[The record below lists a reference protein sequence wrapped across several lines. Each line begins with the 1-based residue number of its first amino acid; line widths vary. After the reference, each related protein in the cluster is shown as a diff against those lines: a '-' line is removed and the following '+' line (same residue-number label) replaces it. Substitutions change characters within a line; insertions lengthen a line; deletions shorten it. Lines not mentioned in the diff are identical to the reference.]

1 MLFDAGRWDDLLA
14 RAAEVLRWDEEAG
27 ESQAGL
33 LALTYTARVRLYRGE
48 VGVAAG
54 NLDALLSRARDIL
67 DELQVAAPALVTA
80 VEILQAQEQLD
91 GAMEVVEELRT
102 ATEGVGVDYR
112 LAHLP
117 SLARACVA
125 AGRTDLARSMLMPAT
140 TAAVRQ
146 RLSRTA
152 AEAILVEADGDL
164 ERAAALY
171 SEAATGMTDFG
182 IVIEEA
188 HAWLGSARVLEALG
202 KDSAEPLERAR
213 AAFGRLGAQPILA
226 PAEADAGTPR

>member
-1 MLFDAGRWDDLLA
+1 
-14 RAAEVLRWDEEAG
+14 
-27 ESQAGL
+27 
-33 LALTYTARVRLYRGE
+33 
-48 VGVAAG
+48 VA
-54 NLDALLSRARDIL
+54 
-67 DELQVAAPALVTA
+67 A
-80 VEILQAQEQLD
+80 VEILQAEGQLD
-91 GAMEVVEELRT
+91 GAMEVVEEVRT

-125 AGRTDLARSMLMPAT
+125 AGRTGLAQSMLMPPT

-171 SEAATGMTDFG
+171 SEAATAMAEFG

-188 HAWLGSARVLEALG
+188 HAWLGLARVLHAVGREP
-202 KDSAEPLERAR
+202 AEPMERAR
-213 AAFGRLGAQPILA
+213 AAFDRLGAQPLLA
-226 PAEADAGTPR
+226 PAEADSGTPR